1 MTRQNDPMNFKTDPR
16 TEFKDAEKMDK
27 DRAREEAEALR
38 EGIDYHDYRYYVKN
52 DPVVSDQV
60 YDALFRRLQELEAAF
75 PDLKTDTSP
84 TQRVGADPMDALEK
98 IDHAAPMLSLN
109 AVREKDEVADFHDF
123 VGRRVNGKEIV
134 YVLEPKLDGLSV
146 EIVYEGGE
154 FTYGATRGNGETG
167 EGISKNLKTIGSVPL
182 RLRGGEA
189 VPDYLSVRG
198 EVFMS
203 RAGFQQLN
211 QRRIESGKDA
221 FANPRNAAAGT
232 MRQLDPKNVENKPLD
247 IFFYDALKMEG
258 VEVAD
263 HWDLL
268 KRFSDWGLKTVPEVK
283 RADSLDAV
291 TDYHR
296 RLSEKRDD
304 LDYEIDGIV
313 IKINDYDQRETLG
326 TRHRSPRWAVA
337 WKFPA
342 RREETVLEK
351 IVVQV
356 GRTGKL
362 TPVALLRPVDV
373 GGVTVSRASL
383 HNADEV
389 RKKDVRPGDKVRV
402 ARAGDVIPEVVERI
416 EQLGKKRE
424 DPFSM
429 PDHCPACGSEIYREG
444 AYHVCPAG
452 LSCRPQLIGGIIH
465 YGSRDAMDIEGL
477 GEKTAEDLV
486 DKELVGDI
494 ADLYRL
500 TKDDFLKLDG
510 FADKSAGQLYEAVQ
524 DAKNPGLDRFL
535 YALGIRH
542 VGQRVAGILA
552 RRYRRLSDIRKA
564 EADDIQKTEEIGPEI
579 AQSVARFFRESV
591 NRDVLDRIQ
600 SAGVEV
606 REMPGEDD
614 APPLEGK
621 TFVFTGS
628 LGDYTRSEARERVEA
643 LGGRA
648 TSSVSGNTDY
658 VVVGEGP
665 GSKRDEAG
673 EKGVKIIDEAAF
685 KSLIRAP

>member
-1 MTRQNDPMNFKTDPR
+1 
-16 TEFKDAEKMDK
+16 
-27 DRAREEAEALR
+27 
-38 EGIDYHDYRYYVKN
+38 
-52 DPVVSDQV
+52 
-60 YDALFRRLQELEAAF
+60 
-75 PDLKTDTSP
+75 
-84 TQRVGADPMDALEK
+84 
-98 IDHAAPMLSLN
+98 
-109 AVREKDEVADFHDF
+109 
-123 VGRRVNGKEIV
+123 
-134 YVLEPKLDGLSV
+134 
-146 EIVYEGGE
+146 
-154 FTYGATRGNGETG
+154 
-167 EGISKNLKTIGSVPL
+167 
-182 RLRGGEA
+182 
-189 VPDYLSVRG
+189 
-198 EVFMS
+198 
-203 RAGFQQLN
+203 
-211 QRRIESGKDA
+211 
-221 FANPRNAAAGT
+221 
-232 MRQLDPKNVENKPLD
+232 
-247 IFFYDALKMEG
+247 
-258 VEVAD
+258 
-263 HWDLL
+263 
-268 KRFSDWGLKTVPEVK
+268 
-283 RADSLDAV
+283 
-291 TDYHR
+291 
-296 RLSEKRDD
+296 
-304 LDYEIDGIV
+304 
-313 IKINDYDQRETLG
+313 
-326 TRHRSPRWAVA
+326 VA